1 MIVLTET
8 WVFRMKLLFVNT
20 NVVLII
26 IHRIVIFLLRSR
38 GSLGHVLLVLGW
50 LVDRLLVL
58 VVVELCLI

>member
-1 MIVLTET
+1 
-8 WVFRMKLLFVNT
+8 MKLLFVNT